1 MSWETQHRAGCEPN
15 GQQRHSLPATTCFM
29 QSYLVS
35 ILSWETQ
42 HRAAVAPT
50 GDGYDA
56 HCLQRHIFA
65 ILLHLRNETETRSQ
79 THGLGHPVSDTR
91 SRTHGL
97 GHTVSDTRSRT
108 HGVGHTVS
116 DWIAMLQNK
125 GNPPCGRTPTV
136 LQPPHHL
143 ICTSTEEYAPRGVP
157 HRFKVA

>member
-1 MSWETQHRAGCEPN
+1 LFCDSLLLGRVYLLLILMSWETQHRAGCEPN

-97 GHTVSDTRSRT
+97 GLTASDTRSRT
-108 HGVGHTVS
+108 GLQCYRIRVTRLVG
-116 DWIAMLQNK
+116 
-125 GNPPCGRTPTV
+125 GRQ
-136 LQPPHHL
+136 LYCNL
-143 ICTSTEEYAPRGVP
+143 RII
-157 HRFKVA
+157 